1 MTNTDQEPI
10 KIVIMG
16 MENAGKSTILDVLT
30 KKIETTPLTP
40 PDMHPTKGVERK
52 TLNSA
57 VVWDFGG
64 QELYRNEYL
73 ADPDSYLR
81 SIAFTYFVVDVQ
93 DYYRHYSSIMYFMA
107 VFPTIEK
114 NCPEAELVFLF
125 NKMVAAIIEVFQNNF
140 IGNFFFYLVFKI
152 QIVKTGHFSLI
163 LRFEF
168 VFLLIQ
174 FIKCIKFF
182 VCNFNF

>member
-1 MTNTDQEPI
+1 MTNTEQEPI

-16 MENAGKSTILDVLT
+16 MENAGKSTIVDVLT
-30 KKIETTPLTP
+30 QNIKTTPDSP
-40 PDMHPTKGVERK
+40 PDMHPTKGVKRSMQNN
-52 TLNSA
+52 TM
-57 VVWDFGG
+57 VWDFGG

-125 NKMVAAIIEVFQNNF
+125 NKMDPGYDPTTKNLKGKFLDSIEP
-140 IGNFFFYLVFKI
+140 YLQKRHSKPFAVYDTTILDLKSIKTAFHRALNI
-152 QIVKTGHFSLI
+152 Q
-163 LRFEF
+163 
-168 VFLLIQ
+168 
-174 FIKCIKFF
+174 
-182 VCNFNF
+182 